1 MLPESFCADLGGGVR
16 EMTMVK
22 RRINRASYFLG
33 NFLVATNLLAIP
45 PRPVATDNYTDRDRE
60 YAVEMLHTIQNDLET
75 KYFDPTFH
83 GLDMK
88 VRFQEAETRIQNA
101 QSHRE
106 AMESLEWVLEG
117 LDDSHTFLIPPLQ
130 PFQVDYGFEFQF
142 YGKNCYITQVKKGSD
157 AEKKGLKTGD
167 QLLGI
172 DGRKL
177 ARSQFSRLTRSLYL
191 VSPRAVTHLSVLSPG
206 ETSFR
211 TITVQTKV
219 HPLPQLLDP
228 ESTRD
233 SGFDINWRLR
243 NLEASLQARKPTR
256 AEVADVLVWRQP
268 AFLPSSNPSVSVDN
282 SPEPLGEKP
291 ASLLGRAN
299 KMRALVLD
307 LRGNLGGSV
316 RAEKWLLARIFDH
329 DVHIY
334 DIVSRRQAKPEILK
348 SQGKHAFAGFLIVL
362 VDSNSSSAAEVFARV
377 VQLEKRGLIMGDHTS
392 GQVRESLQLRHN
404 VFQAGS
410 TPQYVLSVS
419 VADLILADGKSLE
432 GEGVTPDILMVP
444 TQEDLADGR
453 DPVLAEALKF
463 LGYPMDAAQAGK
475 LVRPK

>member
-1 MLPESFCADLGGGVR
+1 MLSKSFGANLGGGER
-16 EMTMVK
+16 EMAMV
-22 RRINRASYFLG
+22 RWRINRISFLFG
-33 NFLVATNLLAIP
+33 TFLIATNFLAIP
-45 PRPVATDNYTDRDRE
+45 SRAVATDNYTERDRE
-60 YAVEMLHTIQNDLET
+60 YVIEMLHTIQNDLDT

-83 GLDMK
+83 GVDMK

-101 QSHRE
+101 KSHRE
-106 AMESLEWVLEG
+106 AMEGLEWVLEG

-130 PFQVDYGFEFQF
+130 PFQADYGFEFQF
-142 YGKNCYITQVKKGSD
+142 YGNNCYITHVKQSSD
-157 AEKKGLKTGD
+157 AEKKGLKIGD

-177 ARSQFSRLTRSLYL
+177 ARTEFSRLTRSLYL
-191 VSPRAVTHLSVLSPG
+191 ISPRAVMHLAVLSPG
-206 ETSFR
+206 ETNFR
-211 TITVQTKV
+211 TITVETKI

-243 NLEASLQARKPTR
+243 NLESSLQARKPSR

-282 SPEPLGEKP
+282 SAEPLGEKP

-299 KMRALVLD
+299 NMRALVLD

-316 RAEKWLLARIFDH
+316 RAEEWLLAGMFDH

-334 DIVSRRQAKPEILK
+334 DIVGRAKAKPETLK
-348 SQGKHAFAGFLIVL
+348 SQGKRAFAGFLIVL

-377 VQLEKRGLIMGDHTS
+377 VQLEKRGLIIGDRTS

-410 TPQYVLSVS
+410 TPQYVVSVS

-432 GEGVTPDILMVP
+432 GSGVTPDILMLP
-444 TQEDLADGR
+444 TQHDLATGR
-453 DPVLAEALKF
+453 DPVLAEALKV
-463 LGYPMDAAQAGK
+463 LGHPMDPEQAGK
-475 LVRPK
+475 LVRIK

>member
-1 MLPESFCADLGGGVR
+1 MAK
-16 EMTMVK
+16 VK
-22 RRINRASYFLG
+22 RRISWKSLFPG
-33 NFLVATNLLAIP
+33 TFFPVFLVTTALLAVP
-45 PRPVATDNYTDRDRE
+45 PRPVATDNYTDRDRK
-60 YAVEMLHTIQNDLET
+60 YVVEMLHTIQNDLDT

-83 GLDMK
+83 GVDMK
-88 VRFQEAETRIQNA
+88 ARFREAETRIQTSK
-101 QSHRE
+101 SHRE

-130 PFQVDYGFEFQF
+130 PFQADYGFEFQF
-142 YGKNCYITQVKKGSD
+142 YGNNCYITQVKQGSD
-157 AEKKGLKTGD
+157 AEKKGLKIGD

-177 ARSQFSRLTRSLYL
+177 ARSEFSRLARSLYL
-191 VSPRAVTHLSVLSPG
+191 VSPRAVMHLAVLAPG
-206 ETSFR
+206 ETSLR
-211 TITVQTKV
+211 TITVETRV

-228 ESTRD
+228 DSTRD

-243 NLEASLQARKPTR
+243 NLDSSMEARKPAR

-268 AFLPSSNPSVSVDN
+268 TFLPSYDPSVSVGN
-282 SPEPLGEKP
+282 SAEPLGEKP
-291 ASLLGRAN
+291 ANLLGRAN
-299 KMRALVLD
+299 NKRAVVLD

-316 RAEKWLLARIFDH
+316 KAEEWLLAGMFDH

-334 DIVSRRQAKPEILK
+334 DIVSRTQAKPETVK
-348 SQGKHAFAGFLIVL
+348 SQGKHAFAGFLVVL

-377 VQLEKRGLIMGDHTS
+377 VQLEKRGLIIGDHTS

-410 TPQYVLSVS
+410 TPQYVVSVS

-432 GEGVTPDILMVP
+432 GTGVTPDIMMLP
-444 TQEDLADGR
+444 TQQDLATGR
-453 DPVLAEALKF
+453 DPVLAEALKL
-463 LGYPMDAAQAGK
+463 LGHPMDPEQAGK
-475 LVRPK
+475 LVRTK